1 MSCEQEAGNSEKMT
15 EQDTTKNGRLFV
27 ISGPSG
33 CGKSTLCRKV
43 LPRTN
48 AGLSVSATTRD
59 RSKSETDGVDYYFL
73 SKKEFKDK
81 IDADEFLEYA
91 QVFENYYGTPAKP
104 VMEKL
109 KDGQTI
115 ILEIDVQGAIQ
126 VFNRYPEAIGI
137 LVLPP
142 SKEILQQ
149 RLSQRGRDDK
159 DTIKKRLDKAEWE
172 IEQAQNNK
180 NFKHTVVND
189 NLDEAIEKMVRIIE

>member
-1 MSCEQEAGNSEKMT
+1 MTAQETA
-15 EQDTTKNGRLFV
+15 KNGRLFV

-33 CGKSTLCRKV
+33 CGKSTLCREV
-43 LPRTN
+43 LQRTN
-48 AGLSVSATTRD
+48 AGLSVSATTRG

-73 SKKEFKDK
+73 SKKDFKDK

-172 IEQAQNNK
+172 IEQAQNSK

-189 NLDEAIEKMVRIIE
+189 NLNEAIEKMVQIIE

>member
-1 MSCEQEAGNSEKMT
+1 MT
-15 EQDTTKNGRLFV
+15 EQGTAKNGRLFV

-33 CGKSTLCRKV
+33 CGKSTLCREV
-43 LPRTN
+43 LQRTN
-48 AGLSVSATTRD
+48 ACLSVSATTRA

-73 SKKEFKDK
+73 SKKEFRDK

-115 ILEIDVQGAIQ
+115 ILEIDVQGATQ
-126 VFNRYPEAIGI
+126 VFDRHIKAIGI

-159 DTIKKRLDKAEWE
+159 DTIKKRLNKAEWE